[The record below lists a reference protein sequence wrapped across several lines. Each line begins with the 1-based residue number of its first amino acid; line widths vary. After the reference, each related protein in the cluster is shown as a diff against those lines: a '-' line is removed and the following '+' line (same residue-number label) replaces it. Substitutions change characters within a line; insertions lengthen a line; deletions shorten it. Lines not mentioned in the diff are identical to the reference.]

1 MNTFQY
7 LLKVIAIAAATLF
20 SLIILFRL
28 VHRVPGLI
36 VGLSAVSLLL
46 FSIAFYR
53 GGLHA
58 IGIRSRKVA
67 ALAMIA
73 SIILLILSTAILL
86 NIN

>member
-7 LLKVIAIAAATLF
+7 LLKVVAVAAVTLI

-28 VHRVPGLI
+28 VHRVPGLV
-36 VGLSAVSLLL
+36 VGMSAVSLLL
-46 FSIAFYR
+46 FGIAFYR
-53 GGLHA
+53 GGLQA

-67 ALAMIA
+67 AIAMIA

>member
-1 MNTFQY
+1 MKPVLFFAK
-7 LLKVIAIAAATLF
+7 LIALVIATII

-28 VHRVPGLI
+28 LHRLPGLI

-46 FSIAFYR
+46 FGIAYYR
-53 GGLHA
+53 GGIEA
-58 IGIRSRKVA
+58 IGIRSRKAA

-73 SIILLILSTAILL
+73 SVILLILSTAILL